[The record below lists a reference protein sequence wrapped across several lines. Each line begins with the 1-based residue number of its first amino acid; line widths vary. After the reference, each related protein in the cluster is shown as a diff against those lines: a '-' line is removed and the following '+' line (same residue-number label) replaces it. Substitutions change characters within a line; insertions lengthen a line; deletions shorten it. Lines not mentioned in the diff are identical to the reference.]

1 MEQHIKKYEDAIF
14 EAKRFIERAEAAIV
28 EMKTANLYT
37 SKVNASAK
45 RSSMDLTNALVLIR
59 K

>member
-1 MEQHIKKYEDAIF
+1 MDEHMKRYKDAIF

-28 EMKTANLYT
+28 EIETSNLYT
-37 SKVNASAK
+37 SKANASAK